1 MKSNIL
7 ENCLVFVVMFAIGVV
22 GVFPLNQKDT
32 DVNKDGKIDVCDV
45 QQLISA
51 IISNDISSL
60 PDINDDGTVD
70 IKDLQILI
78 KNVGKNQ
85 KAIEIRTDVIN
96 ISYKINYD
104 NQTIKRLK
112 DSYTKFILIDE
123 NKQKGIITK
132 INSLKDGTKKDNY
145 AFKPRGAKY
154 IAYHISSQSPPII

>member
-1 MKSNIL
+1 
-7 ENCLVFVVMFAIGVV
+7 
-22 GVFPLNQKDT
+22 
-32 DVNKDGKIDVCDV
+32 
-45 QQLISA
+45 
-51 IISNDISSL
+51 
-60 PDINDDGTVD
+60 VD

-123 NKQKGIITK
+123 IKQKGIITK
-132 INSLKDGTKKDNY
+132 INRLKDGTKKDNY

-154 IAYHISSQSPPII
+154 IAYHISFPIPANNINNLILAQYLLINM